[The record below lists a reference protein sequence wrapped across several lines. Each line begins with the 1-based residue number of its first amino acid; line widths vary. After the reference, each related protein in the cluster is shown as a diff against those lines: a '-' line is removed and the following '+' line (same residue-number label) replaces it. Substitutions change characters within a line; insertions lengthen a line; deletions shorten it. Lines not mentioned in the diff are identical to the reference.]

1 VIYDVLFDNN
11 NTSDSM
17 LDQEWLAPAQFYAS
31 GEVDNELLD
40 LITPLKQVLMQVYV
54 TGSQVEDP

>member
-1 VIYDVLFDNN
+1 
-11 NTSDSM
+11 M

-54 TGSQVEDP
+54 TGSQVEDPWTDMIPV